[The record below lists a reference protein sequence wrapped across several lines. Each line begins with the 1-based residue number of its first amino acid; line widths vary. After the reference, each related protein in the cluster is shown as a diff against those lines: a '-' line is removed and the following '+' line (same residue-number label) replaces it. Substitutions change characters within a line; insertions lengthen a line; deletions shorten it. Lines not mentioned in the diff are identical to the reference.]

1 MVNEILAFFHDILP
15 IYIVFT
21 PAAVVATSVLL
32 IMMMTTP
39 SDSKAAEYKEYI
51 KYVWWAW
58 VFLQLC
64 PTFLILCYNYAA
76 NGNMLQW

>member
-1 MVNEILAFFHDILP
+1 MVDEILLFFHEVAP
-15 IYIVFT
+15 IYILFT

-32 IMMMTTP
+32 VMMMTTP

-58 VFLQLC
+58 IILQLC
-64 PTFLILCYNYAA
+64 PTFLIMCFNYATTNNA
-76 NGNMLQW
+76 FTW